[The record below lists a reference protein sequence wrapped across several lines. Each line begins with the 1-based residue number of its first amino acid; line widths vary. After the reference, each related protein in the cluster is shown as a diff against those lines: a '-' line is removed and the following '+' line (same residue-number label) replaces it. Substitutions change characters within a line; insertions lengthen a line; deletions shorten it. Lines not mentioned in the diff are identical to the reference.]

1 MAKEKKAKKT
11 KKKPKIKEPVKIRF
25 KKLANGNQ
33 SIYLDYYHEGKRE
46 YDFLKL
52 YIIPERTPTDKD
64 SNEYTL
70 SLANSIKSQ
79 RIVALQNESHGFKTK
94 TSKKVNLC
102 LYIQRIADEHL
113 AKTGNRQSMYH
124 SLLSL
129 NRHIKAYSGEN
140 ITFAQIDEDYI
151 KGFISYLKTAK
162 NKATKKNPTTIA
174 KNTQHKLFSR
184 LSYIL
189 SIAESEEIIPYN
201 PANKVRNEDKPKATE
216 GSREYLTID
225 EVKRL
230 INTECKNE
238 QLKAVF
244 LFCSLTGLRYGNAK
258 SIKWEDFRIDSKGD
272 TELKFRI
279 SKSHKPM
286 YLQVSKEAL
295 KWLPVRNDAKDE
307 DLVYTLPRNDHAN
320 DILRQW
326 VKDAEI
332 KKQVTFHCSRHTAA
346 TLNLS
351 LGVPLE
357 VVSKLLGHTKIST
370 TQIYAKIVN
379 KARRE
384 AVDKQN
390 GIFD

>member
-1 MAKEKKAKKT
+1 MEKVKKA

-33 SIYLDYYHEGKRE
+33 SIYLDYYHEGNRE

-52 YIIPERTPTDKD
+52 YIVPEKTPIDKA
-64 SNEYTL
+64 SNEHIR
-70 SLANSIKSQ
+70 SLANAIKAKKV
-79 RIVALQNESHGFKTK
+79 VAIQNESHGFKTK
-94 TSKKVNLC
+94 TSKNVSLC
-102 LYIQRIADEHL
+102 LYIQRIAEEQL

-162 NKATKKNPTTIA
+162 NKATKKKPIPIA
-174 KNTQHKLFSR
+174 QNTQHKLYNKFC
-184 LSYIL
+184 YIL
-189 SIAESEEIIPYN
+189 SIAEREGIISNN
-201 PANKVRNEDKPKATE
+201 PSNKIPVADKPKATE
-216 GSREYLTID
+216 GKREYLTIT
-225 EVKRL
+225 ELKQL
-230 INTECKNE
+230 IATESKHP
-238 QLKAVF
+238 QLKAAY
-244 LFCSLTGLRYGNAK
+244 LFCSLAGLRFSDAK
-258 SIKWEDFRIDSKGD
+258 KIKWENIRKDNNGEIELQFRMQKTNG
-272 TELKFRI
+272 L
-279 SKSHKPM
+279 M
-286 YLQVSKEAL
+286 YLQISKEAL
-295 KWLPVRNDAKDE
+295 KWLPERNDARDE

-320 DILRQW
+320 DILKRW
-326 VKDAEI
+326 VIDAGI
-332 KKQVTFHCSRHTAA
+332 KKKVTFHCSRHTAA

-370 TQIYAKIVN
+370 TQIYVKIVN
-379 KARRE
+379 EARRE

>member
-1 MAKEKKAKKT
+1 MAIKKKA

-52 YIIPERTPTDKD
+52 YIFPERTPIDKA
-64 SNEYTL
+64 SNKHTL
-70 SLANSIKSQ
+70 SLANSIKAQ
-79 RIVALQNESHGFKTK
+79 RIVTLQNESHGFKTK
-94 TSKKVNLC
+94 TSKNVNLC
-102 LYIQRIADEHL
+102 LYIQRIADEQL

-140 ITFAQIDEDYI
+140 ITFAQIDEDYM

-162 NKATKKNPTTIA
+162 NKAIKKNSVPISQ
-174 KNTQHKLFSR
+174 NTQHKLYNKFC
-184 LSYIL
+184 YIL
-189 SIAESEEIIPYN
+189 SIAEREEIIANN
-201 PANKVRNEDKPKATE
+201 PANKIPVADKPKATE
-216 GSREYLTID
+216 GKREYLTVT
-225 EVKRL
+225 ELKQL
-230 INTECKNE
+230 INTDCKHP
-238 QLKAVF
+238 QLKAAY
-244 LFCSLTGLRYGNAK
+244 LFCSLTGLRFSDVK
-258 SIKWEDFRIDSKGD
+258 KIKQGD
-272 TELKFRI
+272 IRKDNIGETELQFRMQ
-279 SKSHKPM
+279 KTKGLM
-286 YLQVSKEAL
+286 YLQISKEAL
-295 KWLPVRNDAKDE
+295 KWLPARNDAKDE

-320 DILRQW
+320 YILKKW
-326 VKDAEI
+326 VTDARI

-357 VVSKLLGHTKIST
+357 VISKLLGHTKIST

-379 KARRE
+379 EARRE

>member
-1 MAKEKKAKKT
+1 MAMKKMA

-25 KKLANGNQ
+25 KKLENENQ

-52 YIIPERTPTDKD
+52 YIVPEFSPIDKA
-64 SNEYTL
+64 SNEHTL
-70 SLANSIKSQ
+70 SLANSIKAK
-79 RIVALQNESHGFKTK
+79 RIVALQNESHGFRTK
-94 TSKKVNLC
+94 ASKNVNLC
-102 LYIQRIADEHL
+102 LFIQRIAEEQL

-129 NRHIKAYSGEN
+129 IGHIKEYSSDN
-140 ITFAQIDEDYI
+140 TTFAQIDEEYL
-151 KGFISYLKTAK
+151 KGFIVYLKMAK
-162 NKATKKNPTTIA
+162 NKAVKKNPPTISQ
-174 KNTQHKLFSR
+174 NTQNKLYNKFC
-184 LSYIL
+184 YIL
-189 SIAESEEIIPYN
+189 SIAEREGVIANN
-201 PANKVRNEDKPKATE
+201 PANKIPVADKPKTKE
-216 GSREYLTID
+216 GKREYLTVT
-225 EVKRL
+225 ELKQL
-230 INTECKNE
+230 ISTDCKHP
-238 QLKAVF
+238 QLKAAY
-244 LFCSLTGLRYGNAK
+244 LFCSLTGLRYSDANK
-258 SIKWEDFRIDSKGD
+258 IKWADIRTDNSGG
-272 TELKFRI
+272 TELQFRM
-279 SKSHKPM
+279 KKTDGQM

-295 KWLPVRNDAKDE
+295 KWLPARNNAKDE
-307 DLVYTLPRNDHAN
+307 DLVYSLPRNDHAN
-320 DILRQW
+320 EILRKW

-379 KARRE
+379 EARRA

>member
-1 MAKEKKAKKT
+1 MAKEKKAKK
-11 KKKPKIKEPVKIRF
+11 KPKIKQPVKIRF
-25 KKLANGNQ
+25 KKLADGNQ

-52 YIIPERTPTDKD
+52 YIVPEKTPIDKA
-64 SNEYTL
+64 SNEHTL
-70 SLANSIKSQ
+70 SLANSIKAQ
-79 RIVALQNESHGFKTK
+79 KIVAIQNESHGFKTK
-94 TSKKVNLC
+94 TSKNVNLC
-102 LYIQRIADEHL
+102 LFIQRIAEEQL

-129 NRHIKAYSGEN
+129 NRHIKAYLGEN

-162 NKATKKNPTTIA
+162 NKSFKKESVTISQ
-174 KNTQHKLFSR
+174 NTQHKLYNKFC
-184 LSYIL
+184 YIL
-189 SIAESEEIIPYN
+189 SIAEREGKIVQN
-201 PANKVRNEDKPKATE
+201 PANKIPVSDKPKVKE
-216 GSREYLTID
+216 GKREYLTIT
-225 EVKRL
+225 ELKQL
-230 INTECKNE
+230 INTDCKHPK
-238 QLKAVF
+238 LKAAY
-244 LFCSLTGLRYGNAK
+244 LFCSLTGLRYSDAK
-258 SIKWEDFRIDSKGD
+258 KIKWENFRIDNKGA
-272 TELKFRI
+272 TELLFRM
-279 SKSHKPM
+279 KKTQGQM
-286 YLQVSKEAL
+286 YLQVSTEAL
-295 KWLPVRNDAKDE
+295 KWLPARNEAKDE

-320 DILRQW
+320 EILRQW
-326 VKDAEI
+326 IIDAEI

-379 KARRE
+379 EARRK

>member
-1 MAKEKKAKKT
+1 MATKKKA

-33 SIYLDYYHEGKRE
+33 SIYLDYYNEGKRE

-52 YIIPERTPTDKD
+52 YIVPEFTPIDKS
-64 SNEYTL
+64 SNEHTL
-70 SLANSIKSQ
+70 SLANSIKAQ
-79 RIVALQNESHGFKTK
+79 RIVALQNESHGFRNKA
-94 TSKKVNLC
+94 SKNVNLC
-102 LYIQRIADEHL
+102 LFIQRIAEEQL

-129 NRHIKAYSGEN
+129 IRHIKAYKGDN
-140 ITFAQIDEDYI
+140 TTFAQIDEDYL
-151 KGFISYLKTAK
+151 KGFISYLNTAK
-162 NKATKKNPTTIA
+162 NKAVKKNAPEIS
-174 KNTQHKLFSR
+174 KNTQHKLYNK
-184 LSYIL
+184 LCYIL
-189 SIAESEEIIPYN
+189 SIAEREGVIINN
-201 PANKVRNEDKPKATE
+201 PANKIPAADKPKVIE
-216 GSREYLTID
+216 GKREYLTVS
-225 EVKRL
+225 ELKQL
-230 INTECKNE
+230 INTECNHT
-238 QLKAVF
+238 QLKAAY
-244 LFCSLTGLRYGNAK
+244 LFCSLTGLRYSDAK
-258 SIKWEDFRIDSKGD
+258 KIKWEDFRKDNNGA
-272 TELKFRI
+272 TELLFRM
-279 SKSHKPM
+279 KKTQGQM
-286 YLQVSKEAL
+286 YLQVSSEAL
-295 KWLPVRNDAKDE
+295 KWLPEKQDAKDD

-320 DILRQW
+320 EVLRQW
-326 VKDAEI
+326 IKDAEI

-379 KARRE
+379 EARRA

>member
-1 MAKEKKAKKT
+1 MAKKKAE
-11 KKKPKIKEPVKIRF
+11 KKPKIKEPVKIRF

-52 YIIPERTPTDKD
+52 YIVPEKTPKDKEA
-64 SNEYTL
+64 NEKTL
-70 SLANSIKSQ
+70 SLTNAVKAK
-79 RIVALQNESHGFKTK
+79 RIQDIQNEIHGFNRK

-102 LYIQRIADEHL
+102 AYIERIAKEQL

-129 NRHIKAYSGEN
+129 NCHIKAYRGEN
-140 ITFAQIDEDYI
+140 IAFAQIDEDYI
-151 KGFISYLKTAK
+151 RGFISYLKTAE
-162 NKATKKNPTTIA
+162 NKATKTKTVTIA
-174 KNTQHKLFSR
+174 QNTQHKLYNKFC
-184 LSYIL
+184 YIL
-189 SIAESEEIIPYN
+189 SIAEREGIISIN
-201 PANKVRNEDKPKATE
+201 PANKIPVADKPKAKE
-216 GSREYLTID
+216 GKREYLTVN
-225 EVKRL
+225 ELKKL
-230 INTECKNE
+230 INTDCKNE
-238 QLKAVF
+238 QLKAAY
-244 LFCSLTGLRYGNAK
+244 LFCSLTGLRYGDAEK
-258 SIKWEDFRIDSKGD
+258 IKWGNLRTDNNEE
-272 TELKFRI
+272 TELYLRMKKTGRQL
-279 SKSHKPM
+279 
-286 YLQVSKEAL
+286 YLQVSNEAL
-295 KWLPVRNDAKDE
+295 KWLPKRKGANDE

-326 VKDAEI
+326 VKDAKI

>member
-1 MAKEKKAKKT
+1 MATKKKA

-52 YIIPERTPTDKD
+52 YIVPEHTPIDKV
-64 SNEYTL
+64 SNEQTL
-70 SLANSIKSQ
+70 SLANSIKAK
-79 RIVALQNESHGFKTK
+79 RIVALQNETHGFKTK
-94 TSKKVNLC
+94 TSKKINLC
-102 LYIQRIADEHL
+102 LYIQRIAEEQL

-129 NRHIKAYSGEN
+129 NRHIKEYSGEN

-151 KGFISYLKTAK
+151 KGFIAYLKTAK
-162 NKATKKNPTTIA
+162 NKATKKNPAIIA
-174 KNTQHKLFSR
+174 QNTKHKLYNKFC
-184 LSYIL
+184 YVL
-189 SIAESEEIIPYN
+189 SIAEREGIISNN
-201 PANKVRNEDKPKATE
+201 PANKIPVADKPKVKE
-216 GSREYLTID
+216 GKREYLTVT
-225 EVKRL
+225 ELKQL
-230 INTECKNE
+230 INTDCKHP
-238 QLKAVF
+238 QLKAAY
-244 LFCSLTGLRYGNAK
+244 LFCSLTGLRFSDAK
-258 SIKWEDFRIDSKGD
+258 KIKWQNFRKDNNGA
-272 TELKFRI
+272 TELIFRM
-279 SKSHKPM
+279 KKTQGQM

-326 VKDAEI
+326 VKDSGI

-351 LGVPLE
+351 LGAPLE

-379 KARRE
+379 EARRE

>member
-1 MAKEKKAKKT
+1 MAKEKKA

-33 SIYLDYYHEGKRE
+33 SIYLDYYQEGNRE

-52 YIIPERTPTDKD
+52 YIVPELTPIDKA
-64 SNEYTL
+64 SNAHTL
-70 SLANSIKSQ
+70 KLANSIKAQ
-79 RIVALQNESHGFKTK
+79 RIVAIQNESHGFKTK
-94 TSKKVNLC
+94 TSKNANLC
-102 LYIQRIADEHL
+102 LFIQRIAEEQL

-129 NRHIKAYSGEN
+129 NCHIKAYSGEN

-162 NKATKKNPTTIA
+162 NKSTKKNPATITQ
-174 KNTQHKLFSR
+174 NTQHKLFSR

-189 SIAESEEIIPYN
+189 SIAENEEIISYN
-201 PANKVRNEDKPKATE
+201 PAKKIRKEDKTKAME

-225 EVKRL
+225 EIKRL

-238 QLKAVF
+238 HLKSVF

-258 SIKWEDFRIDSKGD
+258 NIKWGDFRIDSKGD
-272 TELKFRI
+272 TELKFRL
-279 SKSHKPM
+279 SKSNNPM
-286 YLQVSKEAL
+286 YLQVSSEAL
-295 KWLPVRNDAKDE
+295 KWLPDRQNAKDE

-320 DILRQW
+320 DLLRQW
-326 VKDAEI
+326 ITDAEI
-332 KKQVTFHCSRHTAA
+332 KKQITFHCSRHTAA

-379 KARRE
+379 EARRK

>member
-1 MAKEKKAKKT
+1 MAKEKKA
-11 KKKPKIKEPVKIRF
+11 KKKPKIKEPVRIRF
-25 KKLANGNQ
+25 KKLADGNQ

-52 YIIPERTPTDKD
+52 YIVPELTPVDKEK
-64 SNEYTL
+64 NEQTL
-70 SLANSIKSQ
+70 KLASSIKSQ
-79 RIVALQNESHGFKTK
+79 RIVALQNELHGFKTK
-94 TSKKVNLC
+94 ASKNVKLC
-102 LYIQRIADEHL
+102 SFIQRIAEEQL

-129 NRHIKAYSGEN
+129 IHHIKEYKGDN
-140 ITFAQIDEDYI
+140 TTFAQIDEDYL

-162 NKATKKNPTTIA
+162 NKAVKKNPPTISQ
-174 KNTQHKLFSR
+174 NTQNKLYNK
-184 LSYIL
+184 LCYIL
-189 SIAESEEIIPYN
+189 SIAEREGVITIN
-201 PANKVRNEDKPKATE
+201 PANKISAADKPKTKE
-216 GSREYLTID
+216 GKREYLTVT
-225 EVKRL
+225 ELKQL
-230 INTECKNE
+230 INTDCKHL
-238 QLKAVF
+238 QLKLAY
-244 LFCSLTGLRYGNAK
+244 LFCSLTGLRYSDAK
-258 SIKWEDFRIDSKGD
+258 KIKWVDFRKDNKGA
-272 TELKFRI
+272 TELIFRM
-279 SKSHKPM
+279 KKTQGQM
-286 YLQVSKEAL
+286 YLQISSEAL
-295 KWLPVRNDAKDE
+295 KWLPERQDAKDD

-326 VKDAEI
+326 VKDAEL

-379 KARRE
+379 EARRQ

-390 GIFD
+390 GLFD

>member
-1 MAKEKKAKKT
+1 MATKKKA

-52 YIIPERTPTDKD
+52 YIVPELTPIDK
-64 SNEYTL
+64 SNNEHML
-70 SLANSIKSQ
+70 SLANSIKAK
-79 RIVALQNESHGFKTK
+79 RIVALQNESHGFKNK
-94 TSKKVNLC
+94 ASKNVNLC
-102 LYIQRIADEHL
+102 LFIQRIAEEQL

-129 NRHIKAYSGEN
+129 IRHIKAYKGDST
-140 ITFAQIDEDYI
+140 TFAHIDEDYL
-151 KGFISYLKTAK
+151 KGYISYLKTAK
-162 NKATKKNPTTIA
+162 NKAVKKNAPVISQ
-174 KNTQHKLFSR
+174 NTQHKLYNK
-184 LSYIL
+184 LCYIL
-189 SIAESEEIIPYN
+189 SIAEREGVITNN
-201 PANKVRNEDKPKATE
+201 PANKIPAADKPKVKE
-216 GSREYLTID
+216 GKREYLTVI
-225 EVKRL
+225 ELKQL
-230 INTECKNE
+230 INTECKHP
-238 QLKAVF
+238 QLKAAY
-244 LFCSLTGLRYGNAK
+244 LFCSLTGLRYSDAK
-258 SIKWEDFRIDSKGD
+258 KIKWEDFRKDNNGA
-272 TELKFRI
+272 TELLFRM
-279 SKSHKPM
+279 KKTQGQM
-286 YLQVSKEAL
+286 YLQVSSEAL
-295 KWLPVRNDAKDE
+295 KWLPERQDAKDE

-320 DILRQW
+320 EIIRQW
-326 VKDAEI
+326 IKDAEI

-379 KARRE
+379 EARRV

>member
-1 MAKEKKAKKT
+1 MAKEKKT
-11 KKKPKIKEPVKIRF
+11 KKKPKIKEPVRIRF
-25 KKLANGNQ
+25 KKLADGNQ

-52 YIIPERTPTDKD
+52 YIVPELTPIDKD
-64 SNEYTL
+64 NNVQTL
-70 SLANSIKSQ
+70 KLANSIKSQ
-79 RIVALQNESHGFKTK
+79 RIIALQNESHGFKTK
-94 TSKKVNLC
+94 TSKNVNLC
-102 LYIQRIADEHL
+102 LFIQRIAEEQL

-129 NRHIKAYSGEN
+129 IHHIKVYKGDST
-140 ITFAQIDEDYI
+140 TFAQIDEDYL

-162 NKATKKNPTTIA
+162 NKAVKKNPPMISQ
-174 KNTQHKLFSR
+174 NTQNKLYNK
-184 LSYIL
+184 LCYIL
-189 SIAESEEIIPYN
+189 SIAAREGVMTNNPVNKIPT
-201 PANKVRNEDKPKATE
+201 ADKPKTKE
-216 GSREYLTID
+216 GKREYLTVT
-225 EVKRL
+225 ELKQL
-230 INTECKNE
+230 INTDCKHPH
-238 QLKAVF
+238 LKLAY
-244 LFCSLTGLRYGNAK
+244 LFCSLTGLRYSDAK
-258 SIKWEDFRIDSKGD
+258 KIKWVDFRKDNNGA
-272 TELKFRI
+272 TELQFRM
-279 SKSHKPM
+279 KKTQGQM
-286 YLQVSKEAL
+286 YLQVSSEAL
-295 KWLPVRNDAKDE
+295 KWLPERQDAKDE

-326 VKDAEI
+326 VKDSKI

-379 KARRE
+379 EARRQ

>member
-1 MAKEKKAKKT
+1 MATKKKA
-11 KKKPKIKEPVKIRF
+11 KKKPKIKEPVRIRF

-33 SIYLDYYHEGKRE
+33 SIYLDYYKEGKRE

-52 YIIPERTPTDKD
+52 YIVPEQTPIDKA
-64 SNEYTL
+64 SNAHTL
-70 SLANSIKSQ
+70 SLANSIKAQ
-79 RIVALQNESHGFKTK
+79 RIIALQNESHGFKTK
-94 TSKKVNLC
+94 TRKKINLC
-102 LYIQRIADEHL
+102 LYIQRIADEQL
-113 AKTGNRQSMYH
+113 ARTGNRQSMYH

-129 NRHIKAYSGEN
+129 NRHIRAYSGEN
-140 ITFAQIDEDYI
+140 ITFAQVDEDYV

-162 NKATKKNPTTIA
+162 NKATKKNPAIIA

-189 SIAESEEIIPYN
+189 SIAESEEVIPHN
-201 PANKVRNEDKPKATE
+201 PANKIRNEDKPKSAE
-216 GSREYLTID
+216 GTREYLTID

-238 QLKAVF
+238 HLKSVF
-244 LFCSLTGLRYGNAK
+244 LFCSLTGLRYGNVK
-258 SIKWEDFRIDSKGD
+258 KLKWEDFRIDSTGG
-272 TELKFRI
+272 TELKFRL
-279 SKSHKPM
+279 SKSKKPM
-286 YLQVSKEAL
+286 YLQVSSEAL
-295 KWLPVRNDAKDE
+295 KWLPERQDAKDE

-326 VKDAEI
+326 IKDAEI
-332 KKQVTFHCSRHTAA
+332 KKEITFHCSRHTAA
-346 TLNLS
+346 TLTLS

-379 KARRE
+379 EARRE

>member
-1 MAKEKKAKKT
+1 MTTKKKT
-11 KKKPKIKEPVKIRF
+11 KKKPKIKEPVRIRF

-33 SIYLDYYHEGKRE
+33 SIYLDYYKEGKRE

-52 YIIPERTPTDKD
+52 YIVPEKTPIDKA
-64 SNEYTL
+64 SNEHTL
-70 SLANSIKSQ
+70 NLANSIKAK
-79 RIVALQNESHGFKTK
+79 RIVALQNESHGFKNK
-94 TSKKVNLC
+94 TSKNVNLC
-102 LYIQRIADEHL
+102 LFIQRIAEEQL

-129 NRHIKAYSGEN
+129 IGHIKVYRGDYT
-140 ITFAQIDEDYI
+140 TFAQIDEDYL

-162 NKATKKNPTTIA
+162 NKAVKKNAPIISQ
-174 KNTQHKLFSR
+174 NTQHKLYNKFC
-184 LSYIL
+184 YIL
-189 SIAESEEIIPYN
+189 SIAERERVIANN
-201 PANKVRNEDKPKATE
+201 PANKIQAADKPKAKE
-216 GSREYLTID
+216 GKREYLTVT
-225 EVKRL
+225 ELKQL
-230 INTECKNE
+230 INTKCKHPH
-238 QLKAVF
+238 LKAAY
-244 LFCSLTGLRYGNAK
+244 LFCSLTGLRYSDAK
-258 SIKWEDFRIDSKGD
+258 KIKWCDIRTDNAGE
-272 TELKFRI
+272 TELQFSMK
-279 SKSHKPM
+279 KTDGQM

-295 KWLPVRNDAKDE
+295 KWLPERNDTKDE

-326 VKDAEI
+326 VKDAQI

-379 KARRE
+379 EARRA

>member
-1 MAKEKKAKKT
+1 MAKEKKA
-11 KKKPKIKEPVKIRF
+11 KKKPKIKEPVRIRF

-52 YIIPERTPTDKD
+52 YIVPEKTPIDKA
-64 SNEYTL
+64 SNEHTL
-70 SLANSIKSQ
+70 KLANSIKAK
-79 RIVALQNESHGFKTK
+79 RIVSLQNNSHGFKTK
-94 TSKKVNLC
+94 ASKKVNLC
-102 LYIQRIADEHL
+102 LFIQRIAEEQL

-129 NRHIKAYSGEN
+129 KRHITAYKGDN
-140 ITFAQIDEDYI
+140 TTFAQIDEDYL

-162 NKATKKNPTTIA
+162 NKAVKENPPAISQ
-174 KNTQHKLFSR
+174 NTQHKLYNK
-184 LSYIL
+184 LCYII
-189 SIAESEEIIPYN
+189 SIAEREGIISNN
-201 PANKVRNEDKPKATE
+201 PANKISIADKPKAKE
-216 GSREYLTID
+216 GKREYLTVT
-225 EVKRL
+225 ELKQL
-230 INTECKNE
+230 IKTDCKHTH
-238 QLKAVF
+238 LKYAY
-244 LFCSLTGLRYGNAK
+244 LFCSLTGLRYSDAEKITWGDLRTDN
-258 SIKWEDFRIDSKGD
+258 KGA
-272 TELKFRI
+272 TELRFRM
-279 SKSHKPM
+279 KKTDGLM
-286 YLQVSKEAL
+286 YLQVSNEAL
-295 KWLPVRNDAKDE
+295 KWLPDRNDAQNE
-307 DLVYTLPRNDHAN
+307 ELVYSLPRNDHAN
-320 DILRQW
+320 EILKQW
-326 VKDAEI
+326 VTDAKI

>member
-1 MAKEKKAKKT
+1 MVTKKKA

-25 KKLANGNQ
+25 KKLADGNQ

-52 YIIPERTPTDKD
+52 YIVPELTPIDKA
-64 SNEYTL
+64 SNEHTL
-70 SLANSIKSQ
+70 SLANYIKAK

-94 TSKKVNLC
+94 ASKNINLC
-102 LYIQRIADEHL
+102 LFIQRIAEEQL

-129 NRHIKAYSGEN
+129 IRHIKAYKGDN
-140 ITFAQIDEDYI
+140 TTFVQIDEEYL

-162 NKATKKNPTTIA
+162 NKAVKKNAPVISQ
-174 KNTQHKLFSR
+174 NTQHKLYNK
-184 LSYIL
+184 LCYIL
-189 SIAESEEIIPYN
+189 SIAEREGVITNN
-201 PANKVRNEDKPKATE
+201 PANKIPATDKPKVKE
-216 GSREYLTID
+216 GKREYLTVT
-225 EVKRL
+225 ELKQL
-230 INTECKNE
+230 INTDCKHP
-238 QLKAVF
+238 QLKIAY
-244 LFCSLTGLRYGNAK
+244 LFCSLTGLRYSDAK
-258 SIKWEDFRIDSKGD
+258 KIKWEDFRKDNSGA
-272 TELKFRI
+272 TELLFRM
-279 SKSHKPM
+279 KKTQGQM
-286 YLQVSKEAL
+286 YLQVSSEAL
-295 KWLPVRNDAKDE
+295 KWLPERQDAKDE

-320 DILRQW
+320 EVLRQW

-379 KARRE
+379 EARRA

>member
-1 MAKEKKAKKT
+1 MAIKKKA

-52 YIIPERTPTDKD
+52 YIVPERTPINKA
-64 SNEYTL
+64 SNEHTR
-70 SLANSIKSQ
+70 SLANAIKAQ
-79 RIVALQNESHGFKTK
+79 RIVAIQNESHGFKPK
-94 TSKKVNLC
+94 TSKKINLC
-102 LYIQRIADEHL
+102 SYIQRIADEQL

-129 NRHIKAYSGEN
+129 NRHIKTYSGEN
-140 ITFAQIDEDYI
+140 ITFAQIDVEYI

-162 NKATKKNPTTIA
+162 NKATKKNPATIA
-174 KNTQHKLFSR
+174 QNTQHKLFNR

-189 SIAESEEIIPYN
+189 NIAKSEEIIPNN
-201 PANKVRNEDKPKATE
+201 PVDKIRKEDKPKATE
-216 GSREYLTID
+216 GNREYLTID
-225 EVKRL
+225 EIKKL
-230 INTECKNE
+230 INTKCKNE
-238 QLKAVF
+238 QLKAAF
-244 LFCSLTGLRYGNAK
+244 LFCSLTGLRFGNARK
-258 SIKWEDFRIDSKGD
+258 IKWEDFRIDNKGQI
-272 TELKFRI
+272 ELKFRLN
-279 SKSHKPM
+279 KSYRPM
-286 YLQVSKEAL
+286 YLQISKEAL
-295 KWLPVRNDAKDE
+295 KWLPDRNNAKNE
-307 DLVYTLPRNDHAN
+307 DLVYSLPRNDHTN
-320 DILRQW
+320 VIIRQW
-326 VKDAEI
+326 TKDAKI

-346 TLNLS
+346 TLDLS

-370 TQIYAKIVN
+370 TQIYAKIVDE
-379 KARRE
+379 ARRE

>member
-1 MAKEKKAKKT
+1 MEKEKKAKK
-11 KKKPKIKEPVKIRF
+11 KPKIKQPVKIRF

-52 YIIPERTPTDKD
+52 YIVPELTPIDKA
-64 SNEYTL
+64 SNAHTL

-94 TSKKVNLC
+94 ASKNINLC
-102 LYIQRIADEHL
+102 LFIQRIAEEQL

-129 NRHIKAYSGEN
+129 IRHIKEYKGDST
-140 ITFAQIDEDYI
+140 TFAHIDEDYI
-151 KGFISYLKTAK
+151 KGFIVYLKTAK
-162 NKATKKNPTTIA
+162 NKAFKKNAPVISQ
-174 KNTQHKLFSR
+174 NTQHKLYNKFC
-184 LSYIL
+184 YIL
-189 SIAESEEIIPYN
+189 GIAEREGVIANN
-201 PANKVRNEDKPKATE
+201 PADKIPAADKPKVKE
-216 GSREYLTID
+216 GKREYLTVT
-225 EVKRL
+225 ELKQL
-230 INTECKNE
+230 INTDCKHP
-238 QLKAVF
+238 QLKAAY
-244 LFCSLTGLRYGNAK
+244 LFCSLTGLRYSDAK
-258 SIKWEDFRIDSKGD
+258 KIKWEDFRKDNIGA
-272 TELKFRI
+272 TELLFRM
-279 SKSHKPM
+279 KKTQGQM
-286 YLQVSKEAL
+286 YLQVSSEAL
-295 KWLPVRNDAKDE
+295 KWLPERQDAKDE
-307 DLVYTLPRNDHAN
+307 ELVYILPRNDHAN

-351 LGVPLE
+351 MGVPLE

-379 KARRE
+379 ESRRA

>member
-1 MAKEKKAKKT
+1 MTIKKKA

-33 SIYLDYYHEGKRE
+33 SIYLDYYKEGKRE

-52 YIIPERTPTDKD
+52 YIIPEQTPIDKA
-64 SNEYTL
+64 SNEHTL
-70 SLANSIKSQ
+70 SLANSIKAQ
-79 RIVALQNESHGFKTK
+79 RIVALQNESHGFKNK
-94 TSKKVNLC
+94 ASKNVNLSMFV
-102 LYIQRIADEHL
+102 QRIAEEQL

-129 NRHIKAYSGEN
+129 IRHIKAYKGDN
-140 ITFAQIDEDYI
+140 TTFAQIDEDYL

-162 NKATKKNPTTIA
+162 NKAVKKNAPVISQ
-174 KNTQHKLFSR
+174 NTQHKLYNK
-184 LSYIL
+184 LCYIFN
-189 SIAESEEIIPYN
+189 IAEREGVITNN
-201 PANKVRNEDKPKATE
+201 PANKIPIANKPKAKE
-216 GSREYLTID
+216 GKREYLTVT
-225 EVKRL
+225 ELKQL
-230 INTECKNE
+230 INTDCKHP
-238 QLKAVF
+238 QLKAAY
-244 LFCSLTGLRYGNAK
+244 LFCSLTGLRYSDAK
-258 SIKWEDFRIDSKGD
+258 KIKWGDIRTDNKGE
-272 TELKFRI
+272 TELQFRMQ
-279 SKSHKPM
+279 KTDGLM

-295 KWLPVRNDAKDE
+295 KWLPSRKNTKDE
-307 DLVYTLPRNDHAN
+307 DFVYTLPRNDHAN

-326 VKDAEI
+326 IKDAKI

-379 KARRE
+379 EARRA

>member
-1 MAKEKKAKKT
+1 MEKVKKA

-25 KKLANGNQ
+25 KKLENGNQ
-33 SIYLDYYHEGKRE
+33 SIYLDYYHEGNRE

-52 YIIPERTPTDKD
+52 YIIPEKTPIDKA
-64 SNEYTL
+64 SNEHIR
-70 SLANSIKSQ
+70 SLANAIKAE
-79 RIVALQNESHGFKTK
+79 RIVAIQNETHGFKRK
-94 TSKKVNLC
+94 KRKKVNLC
-102 LYIQRIADEHL
+102 SYIQRIADEQL
-113 AKTGNRQSMYH
+113 AKTGKRQSMYH

-129 NRHIKAYSGEN
+129 NCHIKAYKGEHL
-140 ITFAQIDEDYI
+140 TFAHIDEDFI

-162 NKATKKNPTTIA
+162 NKATKKNPATIA
-174 KNTQHKLFSR
+174 RNTQHKLFSR

-201 PANKVRNEDKPKATE
+201 PANKIRKEDKPKATE

-244 LFCSLTGLRYGNAK
+244 LFCSLTGLRFGNAK
-258 SIKWEDFRIDSKGD
+258 KIKWGDFRIDSKEG
-272 TELKFRI
+272 TELQFRLN
-279 SKSHKPM
+279 KSDRPM
-286 YLQVSKEAL
+286 YLQISKEAL
-295 KWLPVRNDAKDE
+295 KWLPYRNDSKDE

-326 VKDAEI
+326 VNEAEI

-351 LGVPLE
+351 LGVKLE

-379 KARRE
+379 EARRE
-384 AVDKQN
+384 AVDRQN